1 MLQKSFQTERLYLR
15 LLETSDSLEMTRVLQ
30 NPNVTTKVAILP
42 FPYEEAHAHA
52 WIQKADQAFQDE
64 TELLLGIFIKESRRF
79 IGNVSLHLEEDA
91 SRAEIGYWLD
101 EAYWGKGYASEFA
114 QALLTYTFEDLKLD
128 SVFATVA
135 LDNAA
140 SQQLLEKMG
149 FIRNGTKD
157 VLTVSGT
164 MRPSYFYELFQNAFM
179 ESQTKEKVVLNLCHN
194 SPKKRP
200 SPTPMP
206 TIFSLGMK
214 AHKPSDASFPRGSV

>member
-1 MLQKSFQTERLYLR
+1 MLQKFFQTERLYLR
-15 LLETSDSLEMTRVLQ
+15 LLETSDAVEMTRVLQ
-30 NPNVTTKVAILP
+30 NQNVTTKVAILP
-42 FPYEEAHAHA
+42 FPYEENDAHA

-64 TELLLGIFIKESRRF
+64 TELLLGIFIRDSMRF

-114 QALLTYTFEDLKLD
+114 QPILTYAFEDLKLN

-135 LDNAA
+135 LDNTA

-149 FIRNGTKD
+149 FTRTGIKD

-164 MRPSYFYELFQNAFM
+164 MRPSYFYELFQEAFM
-179 ESQTKEKVVLNLCHN
+179 KTHTKEKSH
-194 SPKKRP
+194 
-200 SPTPMP
+200 
-206 TIFSLGMK
+206 
-214 AHKPSDASFPRGSV
+214 